1 MTAAACLD
9 IDPADEEFDGTAPF
23 AEPSKSREENQRRGA
38 DDWSDDAWS
47 DEDDDWAF
55 DIDDYGQR
63 LNSLTASHGLSN
75 HSALQP
81 NTNTTARA
89 AAQISSAVRT
99 DILLSEKKAD
109 APRNLGLTRD
119 TRATVEQVLDP
130 RTLLILG
137 KMEKRGVFSQIF
149 KTISTGKEANVY
161 YATGHKPTA
170 LLGNMGE
177 YLPEGAELAV
187 KVYKTSILV
196 FKDRARYVEGEFR
209 FRRGYCKSN
218 PRKMVAMWA
227 EKEMRN
233 LRRMRNAHL
242 PCPIPAEVRQNVL
255 VMEYV
260 GEDGVAAPRLKDAEV
275 SSDAWPGLY
284 RMLIRIVR
292 CMFQVCRLVHGDLSE
307 YNILHFRNALY
318 VIDVSQS
325 VEHDHPQALEFLK
338 RDLVN
343 VNDFFG
349 RMSVPVVPVRKLF
362 DFILAEPP
370 RGAETPVDPANAL
383 SPAEEADL
391 DELLQDAKIAAL
403 YEEEPTNE
411 EEIEEQVFLN
421 TWTASHLNQVS
432 DIAEI
437 EKDLKQRE
445 AGGDNLY
452 DRLVGETRVIGG
464 SRESDTEESGDEAPA
479 EAGAPARE
487 RRADEDDESDG
498 TDAGDADPKS
508 NGHKPEGMD
517 KAAWKAQVKAER
529 AEKRLTKMSKFD
541 KKKRTKKKH

>member
-1 MTAAACLD
+1 
-9 IDPADEEFDGTAPF
+9 
-23 AEPSKSREENQRRGA
+23 
-38 DDWSDDAWS
+38 
-47 DEDDDWAF
+47 
-55 DIDDYGQR
+55 
-63 LNSLTASHGLSN
+63 
-75 HSALQP
+75 
-81 NTNTTARA
+81 
-89 AAQISSAVRT
+89 
-99 DILLSEKKAD
+99 
-109 APRNLGLTRD
+109 
-119 TRATVEQVLDP
+119 
-130 RTLLILG
+130 
-137 KMEKRGVFSQIF
+137 
-149 KTISTGKEANVY
+149 
-161 YATGHKPTA
+161 
-170 LLGNMGE
+170 MGE

-242 PCPIPAEVRQNVL
+242 PCPIPVEVRQNVL

-260 GEDGVAAPRLKDAEV
+260 GQDGVAAPRLKDAEV
-275 SSDAWPGLY
+275 SQDAWSGLY

-307 YNILHFRNALY
+307 YNILHYRDALY

-349 RMSVPVVPVRKLF
+349 RMSVPIVPVRKLF
-362 DFILAEPP
+362 DFILVEAP
-370 RGAETPVDPANAL
+370 RGSEALVDPAASL
-383 SPAEEADL
+383 SPTEEAQL

-403 YEEEPTNE
+403 YEDEPTNE

-421 TWTASHLNQVS
+421 TYTVSHLNQVS
-432 DIAEI
+432 DISEI

-445 AGGDNLY
+445 VGEDNLY
-452 DRLVGETRVIGG
+452 DRLIGG
-464 SRESDTEESGDEAPA
+464 VPALAGDSETEESGDEAGPA
-479 EAGAPARE
+479 HGSG
-487 RRADEDDESDG
+487 DEEEDEEE
-498 TDAGDADPKS
+498 GDAEPKV
-508 NGHKPEGMD
+508 NGHKPEGID

>member
-1 MTAAACLD
+1 MTAAVCLD
-9 IDPADEEFDGTAPF
+9 IDPADEEFDGTAAH
-23 AEPSKSREENQRRGA
+23 AEPTEEKQRFGA

-47 DEDDDWAF
+47 DENDDWAF

-63 LNSLTASHGLSN
+63 LNTLTASHGVSN
-75 HSALQP
+75 NGALQP
-81 NTNTTARA
+81 NSNTTARA
-89 AAQISSAVRT
+89 AAQISSAART
-99 DILLSEKKAD
+99 DILLSERKAD

-242 PCPIPAEVRQNVL
+242 PCPIPVEVRQNVL

-260 GEDGVAAPRLKDAEV
+260 GQDGVAAPRLKDAEV
-275 SSDAWPGLY
+275 SSDAWAGLY

-307 YNILHFRNALY
+307 YNILHYRDALY

-349 RMSVPVVPVRKLF
+349 RMSVPVVPVRKFF
-362 DFILAEPP
+362 DFILMESERSTEAL
-370 RGAETPVDPANAL
+370 ADPANAL
-383 SPAEEADL
+383 SPTDEAQL
-391 DELLQDAKIAAL
+391 DELLQDAKIADM
-403 YEEEPTNE
+403 YDGEQTNE
-411 EEIEEQVFLN
+411 EEIAEQVFLN
-421 TWTASHLNQVS
+421 TWTVSHLNQVS

-445 AGGDNLY
+445 VGEDNLY
-452 DRLVGETRVIGG
+452 DRLVGRKSATCGG
-464 SRESDTEESGDEAPA
+464 SESEADKSCDEAA
-479 EAGAPARE
+479 VEAGEPGDQE
-487 RRADEDDESDG
+487 SCGDEDD
-498 TDAGDADPKS
+498 DAPEGGADPKS
-508 NGHKPEGMD
+508 NGHKPDGMD
-517 KAAWKAQVKAER
+517 KAAWKAQVKAEK

>member
-1 MTAAACLD
+1 MTAAECLE
-9 IDPADEEFDGTAPF
+9 IDSADEEFDGRVSLP
-23 AEPSKSREENQRRGA
+23 EPSGKGEEKKQRFGA

-47 DEDDDWAF
+47 DADDDWAF
-55 DIDDYGQR
+55 DLDDYGQR
-63 LNSLTASHGLSN
+63 LNTLTASHGVSN
-75 HSALQP
+75 NGALQP
-81 NTNTTARA
+81 STNATARA

-130 RTLLILG
+130 RTLLVLG

-233 LRRMRNAHL
+233 LRRMRNAKL
-242 PCPIPAEVRQNVL
+242 PCPIPVEVRQNVL
-255 VMEYV
+255 VMQHI
-260 GEDGVAAPRLKDAEV
+260 GEDGKAAPRLKDADVDTDE
-275 SSDAWPGLY
+275 WPGLY
-284 RMLIRIVR
+284 AQLLRIIRT
-292 CMFQVCRLVHGDLSE
+292 MFQACKLVHGDLSE
-307 YNILHFRNALY
+307 YNALY
-318 VIDVSQS
+318 LRGALQVIDVSQS

-343 VNDFFG
+343 VNDFFS
-349 RMSVPVVPVRKLF
+349 RMGVPCIAVKTLF
-362 DFILAEPP
+362 DFVLALDDAPQPEVPLEALPPRMEAELQRLLAEAPHKP
-370 RGAETPVDPANAL
+370 AAENR
-383 SPAEEADL
+383 EEV
-391 DELLQDAKIAAL
+391 
-403 YEEEPTNE
+403 
-411 EEIEEQVFLN
+411 EEQVFLN
-421 TWTASHLNQVS
+421 T
-432 DIAEI
+432 
-437 EKDLKQRE
+437 R
-445 AGGDNLY
+445 
-452 DRLVGETRVIGG
+452 
-464 SRESDTEESGDEAPA
+464 
-479 EAGAPARE
+479 
-487 RRADEDDESDG
+487 
-498 TDAGDADPKS
+498 
-508 NGHKPEGMD
+508 
-517 KAAWKAQVKAER
+517 
-529 AEKRLTKMSKFD
+529 
-541 KKKRTKKKH
+541 